1 MDEKEYKALIFIAGL
16 DKFYNTMNLMCVEAV
31 GKFGNSNF
39 RFLNGISLIF
49 SNRIQ
54 EGIRELNSLTVDN
67 DVGIGSILALIYSR
81 SSLSHKIFIFTHIL
95 AYQI

>member
-1 MDEKEYKALIFIAGL
+1 MDEKEYKALIFIAGIT
-16 DKFYNTMNLMCVEAV
+16 KMFNSMNHLCIEAI

-54 EGIRELNSLTVDN
+54 EGIRELNSLISDS
-67 DVGIGSILALIYSR
+67 DVG
-81 SSLSHKIFIFTHIL
+81 
-95 AYQI
+95 

>member
-1 MDEKEYKALIFIAGL
+1 MDEKDYKALIFIAGL
-16 DKFYNTMNLMCVEAV
+16 DRFFNTMNLLCIEAI

-54 EGIRELNSLTVDN
+54 EGIRELSSLTSDSE
-67 DVGIGSILALIYSR
+67 VG
-81 SSLSHKIFIFTHIL
+81 
-95 AYQI
+95 